1 MRNNDNRLIEHVRL
15 FNLHARLRV
24 WRIAKAWFVNSGAFD
39 CHKAEVEADVDI
51 TKAAAIC
58 AATDQGHL

>member
-1 MRNNDNRLIEHVRL
+1 MQLLADTCAIV
-15 FNLHARLRV
+15 A
-24 WRIAKAWFVNSGAFD
+24 AFD
-39 CHKAEVEADVDI
+39 CPKAEVEAETEKLKADTQRSVDE